1 MESLNS
7 LKFKKL
13 NESKLSSITGGMV
26 DGNRTKTV
34 TSAQTAPQ
42 CDTCRHDYKKETV
55 IRHDD

>member
-7 LKFKKL
+7 LKFKVL
-13 NESKLSSITGGMV
+13 NSSKMFSITGGLV

-42 CDTCRHDYKKETV
+42 CDTCRHDYETTTTV
-55 IRHDD
+55 RHDD